1 MSVDIGAISSWPG
14 GRPRCCSPRSR
25 QWWRRDM
32 DPEKLTPEQAL
43 REIVG
48 NVPHPAVIIAEL
60 ETAYG
65 YTIVPIAERDA
76 GRALYEAV
84 RHDWGNLEAVK
95 AYKEVLDE

>member
-1 MSVDIGAISSWPG
+1 
-14 GRPRCCSPRSR
+14 
-25 QWWRRDM
+25 M